1 MNIPKRNEHNREKI
15 LQTGMELFNRKGYHG
30 TGLKEILDTCQVPK
44 GSFYNYFESKEQF
57 AVEVLEYSH
66 QLEDEKWGQRT
77 SSIEGNLLEQF
88 CLALN
93 LFIADY
99 EQDPDAT
106 GCLLTNMMGEIGN
119 ASDSFREIISLSCNR
134 VINCIEEHF
143 KEGQLQGCFRDDLP
157 ARAMAQLFWDSWQGA
172 LLRTKVEAST
182 TPLREVADTIYK
194 LYAPL
199 ENPATNTK
207 DGDKNEI

>member
-1 MNIPKRNEHNREKI
+1 MNRPKRNEHNRERI

-66 QLEDEKWGQRT
+66 QLEDAKWEKRT
-77 SSIEGNLLEQF
+77 NAIEGNLLERF
-88 CLALN
+88 RLAIDQ
-93 LFIADY
+93 FIADY
-99 EQDPDAT
+99 ENDPDST
-106 GCLLTNMMGEIGN
+106 GCLLTNLMGEVGN
-119 ASDSFREIISLSCNR
+119 ASNSFREIISLSCNR
-134 VINCIEEHF
+134 VIDCIEESF
-143 KEGQLQGCFRDDLP
+143 KEGQLQGCFRNDLS
-157 ARAMAQLFWDSWQGA
+157 ARALAQLFWDSWQGA

-182 TPLREVADTIYK
+182 TPLREVADVIYT

-199 ENPATNTK
+199 DNPETK
-207 DGDKNEI
+207 DGDNNEI